1 MKTKITIIGLA
12 ALILSGCG
20 TDSGVVPMGQ
30 NAYMISKTEW
40 GFMGPV
46 PIKGDAIREAQDYC
60 KEHDKALMVTKT
72 IEINI
77 KFGSEPGAEVYF
89 EALDTND
96 PALKQPVKIE
106 DIVR

>member
-1 MKTKITIIGLA
+1 
-12 ALILSGCG
+12 
-20 TDSGVVPMGQ
+20 
-30 NAYMISKTEW
+30 
-40 GFMGPV
+40 MGPV
-46 PIKGDAIREAQDYC
+46 PIKGNAIREAQDYC
-60 KEHDKALMVTKT
+60 KEHGKALKVTKT

-96 PALKQPVKIE
+96 PALKQPANIE